1 LYLPTSAVP
10 PPGWAFVPTPLA
22 LLSDVSDLYLIIYSD
37 QEEWWFGKIVKF
49 KPKARLYNYDVEWRP
64 NETHQQ
70 GVKLDAYFEPDALDP
85 EPGSWAYLKKSE
97 SQVVETPQRRTRD
110 RDEDENSDASVSSSA
125 RRRRR
130 RRRSSSADQ
139 EFNSRFD

>member
-1 LYLPTSAVP
+1 
-10 PPGWAFVPTPLA
+10 
-22 LLSDVSDLYLIIYSD
+22 LIIYSD

-130 RRRSSSADQ
+130 RRSSSADQ